1 MNGPVVDGRVCL
13 IVQYVEGHE
22 PNTHCY
28 VVFRSTLTGHDIL
41 YNATIQ
47 GSSMCI
53 LNVPAHP
60 SYTIIATDGDAVD
73 EINTI
78 APVTILGVAVPEYT
92 GILSSATPEAAP
104 TSTG

>member
-22 PNTHCY
+22 PNPRCY
-28 VVFRSTLTGHDIL
+28 VVFRSTLTGHDM
-41 YNATIQ
+41 YHASIQ

-53 LNVPAHP
+53 LNAPAHP

-73 EINTI
+73 EINAT
-78 APVTILGVAVPEYT
+78 ASVTILGVAVHEYT
-92 GILSSATPEAAP
+92 VLLSSTAPGATPS
-104 TSTG
+104 STG